1 MKNSA
6 LTLAAAALALALALD
21 APLALSA
28 AEEDAA
34 PKFAHLKLD
43 AREYSLGRSDAPLT
57 MLEFTDYQCPFCR
70 RFQAET
76 WPLLKK
82 NYIDTGKLRF
92 IVRDLPLQFHSAAR
106 PAAEAAHCAGE
117 QGKFWE
123 MHHAL
128 LSGNDPLKAAGI
140 DRRARDVGLDL
151 ERLHSCIQG
160 NRYEADIARN
170 TATAD
175 ALEIRGTPAFVL
187 GRLEH
192 GGLEGQLVEGAQ
204 PYAEFE
210 AALRQLLA
218 APPAS
223 QKTHDPRYSSRP

>member
-1 MKNSA
+1 MKNLLA
-6 LTLAAAALALALALD
+6 LTLAAATLALALSLD
-21 APLALSA
+21 ARLAYSGA
-28 AEEDAA
+28 QEEQA

-76 WPLLKK
+76 WPLL
-82 NYIDTGKLRF
+82 RF

-128 LSGNDPLKAAGI
+128 LTGDDPLANGGI
-140 DRRARDVGLDL
+140 ERRAKALGLDT
-151 ERLHSCIQG
+151 ERLQTCMKA
-160 NRYEADIARN
+160 NRYESAIARN
-170 TATAD
+170 IAAAD
-175 ALEIRGTPAFVL
+175 ALDIHGTPSFVI
-187 GRLEH
+187 GRMAN
-192 GGLEGQLVEGAQ
+192 GGLEGQLVDGAQ
-204 PYAEFE
+204 PYDEFD
-210 AALRQLLA
+210 AALKQLLA
-218 APPAS
+218 A
-223 QKTHDPRYSSRP
+223 H

>member
-1 MKNSA
+1 MKKFTA
-6 LTLAAAALALALALD
+6 LTLAWAALALALTLG
-21 APLALSA
+21 APLATGD
-28 AEEDAA
+28 AEEETA
-34 PKFAHLKLD
+34 PKFVHLKLD

-128 LSGNDPLKAAGI
+128 LTGDDPLANGGI
-140 DRRARDVGLDL
+140 DRRAKALGLDAA
-151 ERLHSCIQG
+151 RLQTCMAA
-160 NRYEADIARN
+160 NRYESAIARN
-170 TATAD
+170 IAAAD
-175 ALEIRGTPAFVL
+175 ALNIHGTPAFVI
-187 GRLEH
+187 GRMAN

-204 PYAEFE
+204 PADEFD
-210 AALRQLLA
+210 AALKQLLA
-218 APPAS
+218 E
-223 QKTHDPRYSSRP
+223 H

>member
-1 MKNSA
+1 MKKLPA
-6 LTLAAAALALALALD
+6 LTLAAATLALALTLD
-21 APLALSA
+21 ARLAYSGA
-28 AEEDAA
+28 QEEQEPA

-43 AREYSLGRSDAPLT
+43 AREYSLGSSDAPLT

-128 LSGNDPLKAAGI
+128 LTGDDPLANGGI
-140 DRRARDVGLDL
+140 ERRAKALGLDT
-151 ERLHSCIQG
+151 ERLQTCMKA
-160 NRYEADIARN
+160 NRYDSAIARN
-170 TATAD
+170 IAAAD
-175 ALEIRGTPAFVL
+175 ALDIHGTPSFVI
-187 GRLEH
+187 GRLAN
-192 GGLEGQLVEGAQ
+192 GGLEGQLVDGAQ
-204 PYAEFE
+204 PYDEFD
-210 AALRQLLA
+210 AALKQLLTA
-218 APPAS
+218 
-223 QKTHDPRYSSRP
+223 H

>member
-1 MKNSA
+1 MKKLQA

-21 APLALSA
+21 ARLASGG
-28 AEEDAA
+28 AEQEPA
-34 PKFAHLKLD
+34 PQFVHLKLD
-43 AREYSLGRSDAPLT
+43 AREYSLGRSDASLT

-128 LSGNDPLKAAGI
+128 LTGDDPLANGGI
-140 DRRARDVGLDL
+140 ERRAKALGLDS
-151 ERLHSCIQG
+151 ERLQKCMKAD
-160 NRYEADIARN
+160 RYESAIARN
-170 TATAD
+170 IATAD
-175 ALEIRGTPAFVL
+175 ALNIHGTPAFVI
-187 GRLEH
+187 GRMAN

-204 PYAEFE
+204 PYDEFDE
-210 AALRQLLA
+210 ALKQLLA
-218 APPAS
+218 E
-223 QKTHDPRYSSRP
+223 H

>member
-1 MKNSA
+1 MSVPRLVA
-6 LTLAAAALALALALD
+6 LAAAAVVAALTLEMRAAVS
-21 APLALSA
+21 AP
-28 AEEDAA
+28 A
-34 PKFAHLKLD
+34 PQGPLFVHLKLD
-43 AREYSLGRSDAPLT
+43 AREYTLGKSDAPLT
-57 MLEFTDYQCPFCR
+57 LLEFTDYQCPYCR
-70 RFQAET
+70 RFQSET

-82 NYIDTGKLRF
+82 NFIDTGKLRF
-92 IVRDLPLQFHSAAR
+92 IVRDLPLQFHSTAR

-128 LSGNDPLKAAGI
+128 LTGKDALDAAGI

-151 ERLHSCIQG
+151 ERLHGCIQG

-187 GRLEH
+187 GRMEH

-218 APPAS
+218 APPAG
-223 QKTHDPRYSSRP
+223 

>member
-1 MKNSA
+1 MKKLQA
-6 LTLAAAALALALALD
+6 LTLAAAALVLALALD
-21 APLALSA
+21 ARLASGG
-28 AEEDAA
+28 AEQEPA
-34 PKFAHLKLD
+34 PQFVHLKLD

-128 LSGNDPLKAAGI
+128 LTGDDPLANGGI
-140 DRRARDVGLDL
+140 ERRAKALGLDS
-151 ERLHSCIQG
+151 ERLQKCMKAD
-160 NRYEADIARN
+160 RYESAIARN
-170 TATAD
+170 IAAAD
-175 ALEIRGTPAFVL
+175 ALDIHGTPAFVI
-187 GRLEH
+187 GRMAN

-204 PYAEFE
+204 PYDEFDG
-210 AALRQLLA
+210 ALEQLLA
-218 APPAS
+218 E
-223 QKTHDPRYSSRP
+223 H

>member
-1 MKNSA
+1 VSVPRLVA
-6 LTLAAAALALALALD
+6 LAAAAVVATLTLEMRAAVS
-21 APLALSA
+21 AP
-28 AEEDAA
+28 A
-34 PKFAHLKLD
+34 PPDPLFVHLKLD
-43 AREYSLGRSDAPLT
+43 AREYTLGKSDAPLT
-57 MLEFTDYQCPFCR
+57 LLEFTDYQCPYCR
-70 RFQAET
+70 RFQSET

-82 NYIDTGKLRF
+82 NFIDTGKLRF

-128 LSGNDPLKAAGI
+128 LTGNEPLNAAGI

-187 GRLEH
+187 GRMEH

-223 QKTHDPRYSSRP
+223 